1 MPYSEETYFK
11 ALRLE
16 IVILQD
22 TLQDRL
28 ELARDAQSALSAGTV
43 APEKQDIERKR
54 VADWLADARHTQDAL
69 NARVVQLLGFGRD
82 WNFSLG
88 SIAPGDTSIWA
99 QLISPELLHYD
110 TLHRAAYHQHGLVT
124 SAKHACKRRREDA
137 ADE

>member
-28 ELARDAQSALSAGTV
+28 ELARDAHSALSAGTV

-54 VADWLADARHTQDAL
+54 VADWLADARRGGATLKTHSMP
-69 NARVVQLLGFGRD
+69 VSF
-82 WNFSLG
+82 NFLASGGTGTFHLD
-88 SIAPGDTSIWA
+88 P
-99 QLISPELLHYD
+99 
-110 TLHRAAYHQHGLVT
+110 
-124 SAKHACKRRREDA
+124 
-137 ADE
+137 